1 MLSSSNLDF
10 TERDLGTSFSRGIV
24 ETLETTN
31 PKIDTL
37 FQTEKAKTL
46 YCTAHTSCSTN
57 YFREYNQAVDS
68 QPTCHEN
75 LLRSF
80 SLQPKNCIQLFS

>member
-37 FQTEKAKTL
+37 FQTEK
-46 YCTAHTSCSTN
+46 S
-57 YFREYNQAVDS
+57 
-68 QPTCHEN
+68 
-75 LLRSF
+75 
-80 SLQPKNCIQLFS
+80 